1 MPMDPS
7 MENSNALKAKELQA
21 FPEQDHAAHIGT
33 HRAFMSSTLVR
44 TSVLAMASLQSHIS
58 QHISFLARQLVME
71 ENKQTLEELA
81 QQFGQQIP
89 PEIMQQLQNKIEAE
103 IADKQAELTENMV
116 AEEQEY
122 LEGQGQDPLVELKK
136 QELLIKEQ
144 DNARKA
150 AADQSDAQLNAAKLA
165 QKTEIDQAKLE
176 QNAKI
181 AQARMNNQINLANIK
196 KQ

>member
-1 MPMDPS
+1 MI
-7 MENSNALKAKELQA
+7 Q
-21 FPEQDHAAHIGT
+21 
-33 HRAFMSSTLVR
+33 
-44 TSVLAMASLQSHIS
+44 
-58 QHISFLARQLVME
+58 
-71 ENKQTLEELA
+71 
-81 QQFGQQIP
+81 
-89 PEIMQQLQNKIEAE
+89 
-103 IADKQAELTENMV
+103 
-116 AEEQEY
+116 EEQEY

>member
-1 MPMDPS
+1 M
-7 MENSNALKAKELQA
+7 
-21 FPEQDHAAHIGT
+21 
-33 HRAFMSSTLVR
+33 
-44 TSVLAMASLQSHIS
+44 
-58 QHISFLARQLVME
+58 
-71 ENKQTLEELA
+71 
-81 QQFGQQIP
+81 
-89 PEIMQQLQNKIEAE
+89 EAE